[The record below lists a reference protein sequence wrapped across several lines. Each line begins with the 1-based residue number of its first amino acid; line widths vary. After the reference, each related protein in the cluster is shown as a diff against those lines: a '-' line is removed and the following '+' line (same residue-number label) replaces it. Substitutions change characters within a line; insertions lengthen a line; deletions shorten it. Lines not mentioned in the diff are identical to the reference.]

1 MAKKKSSS
9 ETFNLAAAIREVLS
23 ENRNLS
29 GREFL
34 DAVKQKHPHQT
45 INKNSFN
52 VSFYTARKG
61 LGIKSGRRRKVVRMA
76 TPNAARKAP
85 GKILNLELLQAAR
98 RMLATA
104 SDADTAVAAIQQVQA
119 LQLG

>member
-9 ETFNLAAAIREVLS
+9 ETFKLAAAIRAVLS

-29 GREFL
+29 GREVL
-34 DAVKQKHPHQT
+34 DAVKQKHPHQA

-61 LGIKSGRRRKVVRMA
+61 LGIKSGRRHKVVRVV
-76 TPNAARKAP
+76 TPGPARKMSGTAMS
-85 GKILNLELLQAAR
+85 LELLQAVR
-98 RMLATA
+98 RMLAVA
-104 SDADTAVAAIQQVQA
+104 GDAETAVAAIRQ
-119 LQLG
+119 LQSLQIR